1 MEKEIDKFAVLE
13 EKITQL
19 VEAYASLSAEKNA
32 LGKRLA
38 QKEME
43 VQGLMEKIAR
53 LSQEREAAR
62 DRVEGLLNRLDRVI
76 SFKDAVHKG

>member
-1 MEKEIDKFAVLE
+1 MEKEIDKFAILE

-19 VEAYASLSAEKNA
+19 VEAYASLSNEKAA
-32 LGKRLA
+32 LGKKLA

-43 VQGLMEKIAR
+43 IQGLMEKVAR

-62 DRVEGLLNRLDRVI
+62 ERVEGLLNRLDRVI
-76 SFKDAVHKG
+76 SFKDMVHKG